1 MHFVKSI
8 FLLGLLAVQSLAGPV
23 RVPRN
28 ERNSALA
35 AYVAARDEPVGKRA
49 APPADFVDWPAGE
62 VVDMSAHG
70 SARRGEALKTD
81 GLASCIAVVVFN
93 QEAQDDDNDKF
104 LAHISAVNWQAQLNR
119 LYEATDLSSPRV
131 RIFVPRPMEG
141 PMYDIQNS
149 WNEDVISHI
158 NEQWGEDYSIDVKI
172 RDGSRNDDVG
182 GSRLWIDGNNNVHWS
197 VTGQVI

>member
-49 APPADFVDWPAGE
+49 APPADFVDWPAE
-62 VVDMSAHG
+62 
-70 SARRGEALKTD
+70 TD

-131 RIFVPRPMEG
+131 RIFVPRPVKG

-158 NEQWGEDYSIDVKI
+158 NGQWGEDYSIDVKI

-197 VTGQVI
+197 VTGQII

>member
-28 ERNSALA
+28 EKNSALA

-70 SARRGEALKTD
+70 SARRGEAL
-81 GLASCIAVVVFN
+81 N
-93 QEAQDDDNDKF
+93 DDNDKF

-131 RIFVPRPMEG
+131 RIFVPRPVEG

-158 NEQWGEDYSIDVKI
+158 NGQWGEDYSIDVKI